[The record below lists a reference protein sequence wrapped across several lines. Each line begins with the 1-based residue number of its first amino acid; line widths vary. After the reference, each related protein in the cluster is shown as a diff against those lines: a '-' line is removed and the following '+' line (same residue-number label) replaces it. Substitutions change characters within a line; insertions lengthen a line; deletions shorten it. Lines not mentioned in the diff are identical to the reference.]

1 MFEKYIFAGT
11 NEYKA
16 SIKQVSGALQINDV
30 SVTAKTRGQLKQRLR
45 DTLVDVL
52 DVLNELNKEIDTEK
66 ESKKTVKNKKLDPH
80 HPVAKLLE
88 EQKDK
93 GKGLS

>member
-45 DTLVDVL
+45 DTLIDVL

-66 ESKKTVKNKKLDPH
+66 ESKKTVKNKKLDP
-80 HPVAKLLE
+80 PVTKSLE

>member
-1 MFEKYIFAGT
+1 MFEKYLFIGT

-30 SVTAKTRGQLKQRLR
+30 SVTAKTRCQLKQRLR
-45 DTLVDVL
+45 DTLMDVL
-52 DVLNELNKEIDTEK
+52 DVLNDLNKEIDTEK
-66 ESKKTVKNKKLDPH
+66 ESKKTAKDKKLDPH
-80 HPVAKLLE
+80 HPVSKMLLE
-88 EQKDK
+88 SK

>member
-1 MFEKYIFAGT
+1 MFEKYLFVGT

-16 SIKQVSGALQINDV
+16 SIKQVSGSLQINDV

-45 DTLVDVL
+45 DTLEDVL
-52 DVLNELNKEIDTEK
+52 DILNDLNMEIDTEK
-66 ESKKTVKNKKLDPH
+66 GLKKKPDTKKLIKED
-80 HPVAKLLE
+80 E
-88 EQKDK
+88 MINQK

>member
-1 MFEKYIFAGT
+1 MFEKYVFVGT

-16 SIKQVSGALQINDV
+16 SIKQVSGSLQINDV

-45 DTLVDVL
+45 DTLMDVL
-52 DVLNELNKEIDTEK
+52 DVLNDLNKEIDTEK
-66 ESKKTVKNKKLDPH
+66 ESKKVVKDKKLDPH
-80 HPVAKLLE
+80 HPLAKVLE
-88 EQKDK
+88 DQK

>member
-1 MFEKYIFAGT
+1 MFEKYIFVGT

-45 DTLVDVL
+45 DTLTDVL
-52 DVLNELNKEIDTEK
+52 DVLNDFNKAIDTEK
-66 ESKKTVKNKKLDPH
+66 EIKNKSKVQSH
-80 HPVAKLLE
+80 SS
-88 EQKDK
+88 KDISDSK
-93 GKGLS
+93 VKGLS

>member
-1 MFEKYIFAGT
+1 MFEKYLFVGT

-30 SVTAKTRGQLKQRLR
+30 SVSAKTRSQLKQRLR
-45 DTLVDVL
+45 DTLMDVL
-52 DVLNELNKEIDTEK
+52 DVLSDLNKEIDTEK
-66 ESKKTVKNKKLDPH
+66 EITKLKKSKKIHADNSMTEKIDN
-80 HPVAKLLE
+80 
-88 EQKDK
+88 K